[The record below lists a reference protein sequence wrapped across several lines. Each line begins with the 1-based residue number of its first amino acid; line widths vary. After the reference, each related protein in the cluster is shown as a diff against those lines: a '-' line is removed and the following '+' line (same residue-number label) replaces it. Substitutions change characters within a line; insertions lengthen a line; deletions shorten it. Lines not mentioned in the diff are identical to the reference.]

1 MQDVSKLRAAEI
13 FLSIKH
19 VVWKGW
25 FPLETWVLYTS
36 LTMQFILL
44 LMHLHRS
51 WQRNHVSSFRVLW
64 GLTYY
69 FILFQLVTQCN
80 AKYVECFSAQKDCN
94 KEKNRNSSVVPCK
107 ITSLVW
113 LLPSITFCT
122 EFSRCYAWKD
132 IATRKGKCNLLFN
145 PSCLV
150 FQYYPDETEQK
161 EIVAVSAR
169 YTVQV
174 KC

>member
-1 MQDVSKLRAAEI
+1 MLQSWELQRSFYLLNMLYEKDDFHWKLEY
-13 FLSIKH
+13 FKQ
-19 VVWKGW
+19 V
-25 FPLETWVLYTS
+25 

-51 WQRNHVSSFRVLW
+51 WQRNLLSSFRVLW

-107 ITSLVW
+107 FTSSVW

-132 IATRKGKCNLLFN
+132 IATRKGKCNLLFS

-150 FQYYPDETEQK
+150 FEHYPDETEQK